1 MERASIGGRAN
12 WTGAAFELRLG
23 VEFCVYILMG
33 EEAGLGPGA
42 ARRVQL
48 QAPEVIDDLI
58 LEFETGTRWA
68 IQAKAGPSVRVE
80 WNPDKPFGKAL
91 RQLYNGATSGQ
102 IDLAPDSLDRVEL
115 AVDHRA
121 HANVTG
127 FGEWLAQARQH
138 HEWDHFVAASTGPE
152 QTWAQKLPALLSTEP
167 GDDLLAFLK
176 RLYVRRAS
184 PPDAWRSDLRGRLI
198 MAGVPDATTADQI
211 LDVLLAQVAEAAP
224 HAGQLDAGDLRRASD
239 QIQGLPRPGAPPFR
253 LFRRPTEDELYR
265 ELKMPPDRPSC
276 FVERPELAA
285 ALDTGGVLVAG
296 RPGSGKSHALI
307 KLALARPDWPV
318 VVVARHFRA
327 DDLSR
332 LTAQSRRIHTP
343 YQLLWDDVHEK
354 PDLFADAVSRLAE
367 QGEGLRVL
375 AAYRDQHEGAVQERV
390 TPDFRRRVGIETEPL
405 RLRPFDA
412 GQAARMAEA
421 VAEALGLAL
430 DGAARETFAR
440 HIRRGDGGPL
450 FALSTGKLLQ
460 GQQEEGRPVR
470 AADVTR
476 LPDDLLE
483 TWRYLYQRLA
493 DRPNGPCMQDLLGV
507 LHFLYR
513 ISCPLNARLAE
524 FLFRRTLQYRREE
537 FETAAR
543 ALVRQ
548 GWLRRDPDAFAAH
561 DVTLE
566 AVPEEPGN
574 FHRFVRSAR
583 PEAPGEELALGLLR
597 GSLSSFYSG
606 QIPHTRTARERQMA
620 AAEAME
626 LGDLAIADFRAVG
639 HTRYLGT
646 TLNNASVFYSDLAGL
661 EERREGRVALLQ
673 QALAASEEA
682 VRIRRDLGL
691 QADLA
696 SSLNNASACYSDLAG
711 LEETRA
717 GRVALLQQALAASE
731 EAAHLYRDLGLQ
743 AELASSLNNASDSYS
758 DLAGL
763 EERHAGRAAL
773 LQQAL
778 AAIEE
783 AARLYRDLG
792 LQAELAMSLNNASVL
807 YSDLAGLEERH
818 AGRVALLQQALA
830 AIEEAVETFRNQ
842 GIVPYL
848 MVGLGNAVLRHVELA
863 QHTDELNRAR
873 VLALCR
879 EGEALCVPMEDQ
891 DSLAFF
897 RHVRQQLEEAEGAMH
912 P

>member
-1 MERASIGGRAN
+1 MERASTGGRAN

-58 LEFETGTRWA
+58 LEFETGARWA

-121 HANVTG
+121 HASVTG
-127 FGEWLAQARQH
+127 FGEWLAHARQH
-138 HEWDHFVAASTGPE
+138 HEWDHFDAASTGPQRE
-152 QTWAQKLPALLSTEP
+152 WAQKLPALLSADP
-167 GDDLLAFLK
+167 GDDLLIFLK
-176 RLYVRRAS
+176 KFYVRRRPS
-184 PPDAWRSDLRGRLI
+184 PNEWRSNLRGRLRGW
-198 MAGVPDATTADQI
+198 GVPDIATADRI
-211 LDVLLAQVAEAAP
+211 LDVLLAQAAEAAP
-224 HAGQLDAGDLRRASD
+224 HAGQLDAGDLRRACD
-239 QIQGLPRPGAPPFR
+239 EIQGLPRPGAPPFR

-332 LTAQSRRIHTP
+332 LSAQLRRIHTP

-412 GQAARMAEA
+412 GQAARMAQA
-421 VAEALGLAL
+421 VAEALELAL
-430 DGAARETFAR
+430 DEAAREAFAR

-476 LPDDLLE
+476 LPKRLLE
-483 TWRYLYQRLA
+483 TWQHLYTRLA
-493 DRPNGPCMQDLLGV
+493 DRPNGPCVQGLLGV

-524 FLFRRTLQYRREE
+524 LLFRRTLEYRRGE
-537 FETAAR
+537 FETAAQ

-566 AVPEEPGN
+566 AVPEEPGD
-574 FHRFVRSAR
+574 FPRFVRSAR
-583 PEAPGEELALGLLR
+583 QEAAGEELALGLLR
-597 GSLSSFYSG
+597 GSLSLFYSG
-606 QIPHTRTARERQMA
+606 QIPHTRTARERRMA

-639 HTRYLGT
+639 HTRHLGT

-661 EERREGRVALLQ
+661 EERHAGRVALLQ

-691 QADLA
+691 QA
-696 SSLNNASACYSDLAG
+696 
-711 LEETRA
+711 
-717 GRVALLQQALAASE
+717 
-731 EAAHLYRDLGLQ
+731 
-743 AELASSLNNASDSYS
+743 
-758 DLAGL
+758 
-763 EERHAGRAAL
+763 
-773 LQQAL
+773 
-778 AAIEE
+778 
-783 AARLYRDLG
+783 
-792 LQAELAMSLNNASVL
+792 ELAMSLGAANRTYRAVAEAADSPEEQAVWL
-807 YSDLAGLEERH
+807 RKALES
-818 AGRVALLQQALA
+818 
-830 AIEEAVETFRNQ
+830 IKEAVERFSVHQASSAT
-842 GIVPYL
+842 
-848 MVGLGNAVLRHVELA
+848 
-863 QHTDELNRAR
+863 
-873 VLALCR
+873 
-879 EGEALCVPMEDQ
+879 
-891 DSLAFF
+891 
-897 RHVRQQLEEAEGAMH
+897 
-912 P
+912 